1 MLFDVFVRRR
11 RALMPAIHASS
22 HEIKKTLH
30 GIMFLCFCESGSVL
44 IIMVLA

>member
-22 HEIKKTLH
+22 HEIKKKLC
-30 GIMFLCFCESGSVL
+30 MVLCFYACVNVVL
-44 IIMVLA
+44 FL